1 MRPIHIKASPKQM
14 SRLRNGHSVRCS
26 PSAEG
31 SGVSLLVHPDRFDK
45 VAKVFRR
52 GKGSTI
58 QLSPEELQANAQV
71 VGKGIFGKKFDRLV
85 KKTIGKKNTKALY
98 GGLEKVAKPIVNT
111 AIDTAGAAA
120 MAYAPEAAPAILA
133 AKRAAKGY
141 IDRPTAYQKNPS
153 KELMKDVNP
162 VGMAEEYAK
171 GKLNEA
177 MKPSP
182 AQGSGLGCGLGMGL
196 GGMMRPMRGGAMR
209 SNAAISGKG
218 SLSAFTP
225 VAMRSDPYGANFA
238 MNTQL
243 PPSYVRGGVSFGS
256 GLYL

>member
-14 SRLRNGHSVRCS
+14 SRLRNGHSVRVS
-26 PSAEG
+26 SAAEG
-31 SGVSLLVHPDRFDK
+31 AGVALLVHPERFDK
-45 VAKVFRR
+45 VARVFRSGR
-52 GKGSTI
+52 GSTI
-58 QLSPEELQANAQV
+58 QLSPEELQANTQV
-71 VGKGIFGKKFDRLV
+71 GGGIFGKQFDRFV

-111 AIDTAGAAA
+111 AIDTAGKAA
-120 MAYAPEAAPAILA
+120 MAYAPEAAPAIEA

-141 IDRPTAYQKNPS
+141 IDRPSEYQKNPS
-153 KELMKDVNP
+153 KALMKDVNP
-162 VGMAEEYAK
+162 VGMAEDYAK

-182 AQGSGLGCGLGMGL
+182 ATGSGLGCGLG
-196 GGMMRPMRGGAMR
+196 GMVRPMRGGAIR
-209 SNAAISGKG
+209 SNAAVSGRG

>member
-1 MRPIHIKASPKQM
+1 MDAMRPIHIKASPKQL

-31 SGVSLLVHPDRFDK
+31 CGVSVLVHPNRFDK

-71 VGKGIFGKKFDRLV
+71 VGSGIFGKKFDRFV
-85 KKTIGKKNTKALY
+85 KKTIGKKATKSIYGALD
-98 GGLEKVAKPIVNT
+98 KVAKPIVNT

-120 MAYAPEAAPAILA
+120 MAYAPEAAPAIMA

-141 IDRPTAYQKNPS
+141 IDRPSEYQKNPS
-153 KELMKDVNP
+153 KALMKDVNP

-182 AQGSGLGCGLGMGL
+182 ASGSGLGMGL
-196 GGMMRPMRGGAMR
+196 GGMMRPMRGGALR
-209 SNAAISGKG
+209 SNAAVSGKG